1 MAEIRWSLT
10 AEADLQGI
18 EDFIAKDSV
27 LHAVNF
33 IDRLIKAAEQ
43 LTHAP
48 KMGRI
53 VPEFNREDLR
63 EVLFRAY
70 RIVYQPSFLGPGL
83 GLCLWGAGIE
93 YLAGGMSEA
102 QILADFPDLT
112 AEDIRACLAF
122 AATRERRLASS
133 SAG

>member
-70 RIVYQPSFLGPGL
+70 RIVYQLRGETVTVL
-83 GLCLWGAGIE
+83 RVVHGARD
-93 YLAGGMSEA
+93 LARLVRHEPW
-102 QILADFPDLT
+102 IL
-112 AEDIRACLAF
+112 E
-122 AATRERRLASS
+122 
-133 SAG
+133 